1 MQQGR
6 TRGYYRVTKN
16 LPKTA
21 CWLLVGLL
29 AQLLTPDLAA
39 AENPGRVKIT
49 NNEALDIRSVSA
61 ADVDIKIDGKL
72 EESIWATLP
81 AYDEFFVIDPD
92 TLAKATSV
100 TLVRFFHTERGLYV
114 GIDME
119 QPEGT
124 LVSRLSG
131 RDVRALNRDSIN
143 ITLDTSG
150 EGRYGFWFGVN
161 LGGSIQDGTV
171 LPERKFSSD
180 WDGPWRSGTAVT
192 EKGWSAEFFIPWGTV
207 SMPAAGAE
215 RAMGLYMS
223 RKVAYRDERWGWP
236 ALPGTTP
243 VFLSSLQPMTLHDVQ
258 PRQQYNIYPFAA
270 VTGDNIDDDVGY
282 RLGADVFWR
291 PTTNFQL
298 NATINPDFGG
308 VESDDVVIN
317 LTAVENFFPEKRLFF
332 QEGQEIFVASP
343 RAAINAGGVGNGGT
357 PYTMV
362 NTRRIGGIARE
373 PLNPDGL
380 NISQRELLQPAELFG
395 AAKVTGQ
402 SGRIRYGFLGAA
414 EKETKFDATITG
426 PNGELL
432 EENLHVDGSDYAI
445 ARILYEDNEGGAYR
459 ALGLL
464 ATAALHEQGN
474 ALAQGIDGHYLS
486 PNGGLAIDGQF
497 FTSDIDDE
505 ERGYGG
511 FVDFEYTP
519 KRGRRYRL
527 GLEHMDRNIDI
538 NDLGFLARND
548 RSRVRAAHI
557 RTTSA
562 PRIGRNNQFDIR
574 GFADRN
580 ADNEF
585 LGSAVFVSDRIMFN
599 NFANLTLRA
608 GHLSPAFDD
617 LNSFGNG
624 SYRITERSS
633 ASLRYSTNSSNR
645 LAWQAGIGFDEEQ
658 LGGDSYTANAG
669 VTWRPMDRLNVEL
682 SVRYRD
688 RDGWLLHQEARN
700 FTTFTATQWQ
710 PRLGVEY
717 YFSARQ
723 QIRLSAQW
731 VAIKARED
739 EFFLVPD
746 TPGDLI
752 PTSKPQGR
760 PDDFAISDM
769 VIQARYRWELAPL
782 SDLFIVYTRTS
793 DVGFALG
800 NESFNDLL
808 DRSLDQP
815 IVDQLVVKLRYRFG
829 G

>member
-1 MQQGR
+1 
-6 TRGYYRVTKN
+6 
-16 LPKTA
+16 L
-21 CWLLVGLL
+21 GLL
-29 AQLLTPDLAA
+29 GAPIAYAQTAPALS
-39 AENPGRVKIT
+39 PGTVKIT
-49 NNEALDIRSVSA
+49 NNAAIDIRSVA
-61 ADVDIKIDGKL
+61 ATSVNIKIDGKL
-72 EESIWATLP
+72 TEAIWPTLP
-81 AYDEFFVIDPD
+81 AYDEFFVIEPD
-92 TLAKATSV
+92 TLKKATSA
-100 TLVRFFHTERGLYV
+100 TRVRFFHTERGLYV

-119 QPEGT
+119 QPAGT
-124 LVSRLSG
+124 LVSRFSG

-180 WDGPWRSGTAVT
+180 WDGPWRSATAIT
-192 EKGWSAEFFIPWGTV
+192 DRGWSAEFFIPWGTV
-207 SMPAAGAE
+207 SMPAIESSSGAE

-236 ALPGTTP
+236 ALPNTKP
-243 VFLSSLQPMTLHDVQ
+243 VFMSTLQPMTLHDVQ

-270 VTGDNIDDDVGY
+270 VTGDNIDDDLGY

-291 PTTNFQL
+291 PTTNFQV

-343 RAAINAGGVGNGGT
+343 RAAINNNGVGAGGT

-362 NTRRIGGIARE
+362 NTRRIGGFPRE
-373 PLNPDGL
+373 PRNPDGL
-380 NISQRELLQPAELFG
+380 NVSQRELIQPAELIG
-395 AAKVTGQ
+395 AAKLTGQ
-402 SGRIRYGFLGAA
+402 SGRIRYGFLGAL
-414 EKETKFDATITG
+414 EKETKFDATIAG

-432 EENLHVDGSDYAI
+432 DENLHVAGSDYAI
-445 ARILYEDNEGGAYR
+445 ARLLYEDNEGGSYR
-459 ALGLL
+459 ALGVL
-464 ATAALHEQGN
+464 ATAVLHEQGN

-497 FTSDIDDE
+497 FTSDIDGE
-505 ERGYGG
+505 QRGYGG
-511 FVDFEYTP
+511 FIDFEYTP

-548 RSRVRAAHI
+548 RSRIRSAHI
-557 RTTSA
+557 RTNSN
-562 PRIGRNNQFDIR
+562 PRIGRNNQFDVR
-574 GFADRN
+574 GFVDRN

-585 LGSAVFVSDRIMFN
+585 LGGAVFVSDRIMFN
-599 NFANLTLRA
+599 NFSNLTWRA
-608 GHLSPAFDD
+608 GHFTPGFDD

-624 SYRITERSS
+624 SYRINERSS

-645 LAWQAGIGFDEEQ
+645 FAWQAGIGFDEED
-658 LGGDSYTANAG
+658 LGGDSYTASAG
-669 VTWRPMDRLNVEL
+669 ITWRPLDQLNVEL

-688 RDGWLLHQEARN
+688 RDGWLLHQEDRN
-700 FTTFTATQWQ
+700 FTTFKATQWQ
-710 PRLGVEY
+710 PRLGLEY

-739 EFFLVPD
+739 DFFLVPD
-746 TPGDLI
+746 TPGALI
-752 PTSKPQGR
+752 ATTKPPGR
-760 PDDFAISDM
+760 ADDFGLSDM

-800 NESFNDLL
+800 DENFGDLL
-808 DRSLDQP
+808 DRSLEQP